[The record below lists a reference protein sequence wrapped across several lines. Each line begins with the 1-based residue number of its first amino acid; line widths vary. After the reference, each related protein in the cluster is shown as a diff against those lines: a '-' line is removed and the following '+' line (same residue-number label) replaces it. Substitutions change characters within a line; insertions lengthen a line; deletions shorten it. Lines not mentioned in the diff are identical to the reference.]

1 MWTCCINRHA
11 HLGVCAL
18 ARTCLHTAGLVYAY
32 GDIFVVFSRCNAA
45 GRIYMAS
52 KTGSYYQYPLT
63 RVCFSVHLH
72 VYSPVNKEAKFILWP
87 LYVTAF
93 QRQLGL
99 DSNSANMSF
108 TACKLCPPYCLFCCW
123 YWYFFYVLC
132 PELWLPLK
140 TPISCYLYM
149 WVVFFSRLIL
159 ICLIALKQ
167 WPFEKCFFVPSC
179 QELMFD
185 TTVTFVR

>member
-1 MWTCCINRHA
+1 MWTCCINRHVL
-11 HLGVCAL
+11 LGVCAL

-32 GDIFVVFSRCNAA
+32 GHIFVVFSRCNAA

-87 LYVTAF
+87 LYATAF

-99 DSNSANMSF
+99 DSNSVNMSF
-108 TACKLCPPYCLFCCW
+108 TACKLCPPYCLFC
-123 YWYFFYVLC
+123 FGIDFLSPFLLC
-132 PELWLPLK
+132 
-140 TPISCYLYM
+140 
-149 WVVFFSRLIL
+149 VVSRTVAATEDTDIL
-159 ICLIALKQ
+159 L
-167 WPFEKCFFVPSC
+167 FVHVCFFFKADC
-179 QELMFD
+179 YMFNNFEAM
-185 TTVTFVR
+185 TF